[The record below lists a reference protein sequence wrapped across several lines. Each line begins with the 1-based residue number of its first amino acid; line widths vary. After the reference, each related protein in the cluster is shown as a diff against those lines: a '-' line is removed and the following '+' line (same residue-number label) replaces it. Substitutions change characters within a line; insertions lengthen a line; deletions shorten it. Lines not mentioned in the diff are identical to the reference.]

1 MTYVARNTGIT
12 VDWQAYTPTVAN
24 LGAGGSATNL
34 GYYRRVGDSI
44 EVRVQWKKD
53 GTAGTGSA
61 NPSWTL
67 PSGIVVDTTKVLTAG
82 VAQVSGYGFTY
93 AVEAASQIQT
103 VCAIVN
109 NSTGND
115 RFLLADNGTGTFYTG
130 ADFRAGAEVSVT
142 LVLPVVGWTSNVL
155 QADRALEEYASNF
168 DSSNAASNTTSFAYG
183 PDGSQMP
190 IGTIGTTFN
199 RTAQFLTPIQPTD
212 RLVLEF
218 SLDQN
223 STWVTPESRGL
234 GYNQQG
240 SVGYGVSMIATGA
253 STVLV
258 SFQGGG
264 YTPNN
269 GVYGTNGS
277 APWSAAGWKWR
288 VRKVSGGASVG
299 FPLSGKNIIPEET
312 IQPPLVSSTSLA
324 FGVGVRLVN
333 SGSPTTQTLPTITA
347 ADDGRRIVVKNI
359 GVGTVTVATSGG
371 SLVDG
376 QSTQAL
382 NQYECANL
390 MAYNS
395 NWFIV

>member
-1 MTYVARNTGIT
+1 MTYVARNTGIVT
-12 VDWQAYTPTVAN
+12 DWQQYTPTTVG
-24 LGAGGSATNL
+24 LGTIGNVTMFW
-34 GYYRRVGDSI
+34 RRLGDS
-44 EVRVQWKKD
+44 VQIAGSLD
-53 GTAGTGSA
+53 TGTTTAVTAFLS
-61 NPSWTL
+61 L
-67 PSGIVVDTTKVLTAG
+67 PSGLATDPSKHGNTTSVRGAWWNNRPNASVVKRGVILAQSTSSNNIAFGMDDNSTALAPVTFLLGTQLVTTVTLYIDMIVPIVNWTTNVLT
-82 VAQVSGYGFTY
+82 
-93 AVEAASQIQT
+93 
-103 VCAIVN
+103 
-109 NSTGND
+109 
-115 RFLLADNGTGTFYTG
+115 
-130 ADFRAGAEVSVT
+130 
-142 LVLPVVGWTSNVL
+142 
-155 QADRALEEYASNF
+155 ADRALEEYVSNF
-168 DSSNAASNTTSFAYG
+168 DASNAASNTTSFAYG
-183 PDGSQMP
+183 PAGSQMP
-190 IGTIGTTFN
+190 IGAIGTTFN
-199 RTAQFLTPIQPTD
+199 RTAQFLTPILPTD

-234 GYNQQG
+234 GYMQQG

-312 IQPPLVSSTSLA
+312 IQPPLVSSTTLA

-347 ADDGRRIVVKNI
+347 ADDGKRIVVKNI
-359 GVGTVTVATSGG
+359 GAGTVTVATSGG
-371 SLVDG
+371 AQIDG